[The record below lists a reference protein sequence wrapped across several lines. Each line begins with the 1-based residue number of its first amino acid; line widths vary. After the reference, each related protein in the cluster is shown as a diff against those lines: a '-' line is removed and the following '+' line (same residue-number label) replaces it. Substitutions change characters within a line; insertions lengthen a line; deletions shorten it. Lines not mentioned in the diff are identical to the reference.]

1 MTIIK
6 KTSGYLWQYYKDEPA
21 LDDRAIVDFPANN
34 NNNSASF
41 KFKTETTNFNYNNNW
56 NQVLKE

>member
-41 KFKTETTNFNYNNNW
+41 KFKTETTNFNYNNN
-56 NQVLKE
+56 